1 MIQKEREEHTEHIDM
16 TYGEYNYKLD
26 EKLMNKKT
34 LLEECLTLRYRHF
47 LALLKVVKKLNNK
60 RIKLNNNLCLIRKFC

>member
-1 MIQKEREEHTEHIDM
+1 M

-47 LALLKVVKKLNNK
+47 ISLLNVNKELNNK
-60 RIKLNNNLCLIRKFC
+60 LNKKLFLN